1 LRKYICKSIASNW
14 AEVCTYLGIANE
26 EMMTVMKNHP
36 GNTKEIIFQSIMLW
50 HRGTYLPDHPPTWS
64 VLLKAL
70 EDAEY
75 KELAKELREKL
86 PSGKL
91 ED

>member
-1 LRKYICKSIASNW
+1 
-14 AEVCTYLGIANE
+14 
-26 EMMTVMKNHP
+26 MTVMKNHP

-50 HRGTYLPDHPPTWS
+50 HRGNSVDHPPTWS